1 LEGIP
6 AGDWLG
12 ALSLSITQ
20 WSPYSNTGR
29 YIVFGATGAM
39 VWVWDHDK
47 VEEKILLHQLPAAT
61 TVIPEPLFYAPLVD
75 GVRLLQV
82 KEGFDAQVW
91 MAGELLESVSL
102 SVAPTERQIKIL
114 QASFPAVDMAALN
127 VPLEQPFTEEVWGK
141 NRALKEVKLPQ
152 QAWIVIGGSAAIYF
166 VVLSWQLLN
175 IALLMF
181 TASDI
186 KQEIA
191 RYKAQIGEVID
202 ARESAYKD
210 AERVS
215 YLNTYLNSVPQTQV
229 LAGILDKIPRNGTI
243 LERWLYQEGDLAF
256 TVKGQNFDP
265 RYYVQAFES
274 LTYISSV
281 STQTDQA
288 RGRLTIKAKVAPEEI
303 ELSDMKP

>member
-1 LEGIP
+1 
-6 AGDWLG
+6 
-12 ALSLSITQ
+12 
-20 WSPYSNTGR
+20 
-29 YIVFGATGAM
+29 VFGTTGAM
-39 VWVWDHDK
+39 VWIWNHEQ
-47 VEEKILLHQLPAAT
+47 VETNILQQQLPAET
-61 TVIPEPLFYAPLVD
+61 TVIPESLFYTPLVD
-75 GVRLLQV
+75 GVRLLQT

-91 MAGELLESVSL
+91 IGSELLESVNL
-102 SVAPTERQIKIL
+102 GAVPTERQIKIL
-114 QASFPAVDMAALN
+114 QASFPAIDMVTLN
-127 VPLEQPFTEEVWGK
+127 TPVEYPFTEEVWGK
-141 NRALKEVKLPQ
+141 NRAIKEVKLPQ
-152 QAWIVIGGSAAIYF
+152 QAWLVMGASAAIYF

-175 IALLMF
+175 IGLLMF
-181 TASDI
+181 ATSGL

-191 RYKAQIGEVID
+191 QYKAQIGEVIG

-210 AERVS
+210 LERVNYLNS
-215 YLNTYLNSVPQTQV
+215 YLNQVPQTQI

-256 TVKGQNFDP
+256 TVKGQSFDP

-274 LTYISSV
+274 LAFISAV